1 MEHDEHLTS
10 DKDQAMAASA
20 PGGDSG
26 RAPAPGGDRGPAPA
40 PGADSGP
47 APATGADSGPASVP
61 ERRCILTGAHGPRT
75 TLIRLAVGPDS
86 QVAVDL
92 STKFPG
98 RGAWIVAD
106 RKLLEAALAKGK
118 LRGAL
123 ARAFKANDLKIPDTL
138 PDQIATGLERR
149 ALDRLGLENK
159 SGNLIWGSERIGEAL
174 LKGKVRLLLHAG
186 DARADGMG
194 KLEAKRR
201 GASPDTISIV
211 LPVGRDQLSMALG
224 RENVV
229 HAAIS
234 DVASAARVIEA
245 LERWAAF
252 NGTMVGAADE
262 KDQKSG
268 SALADA
274 GQDPT
279 GSAHADA
286 GHDQTGSALADAGHE
301 RHQARPHE

>member
-10 DKDQAMAASA
+10 AKDTALAGSAMGA
-20 PGGDSG
+20 G
-26 RAPAPGGDRGPAPA
+26 REAV
-40 PGADSGP
+40 
-47 APATGADSGPASVP
+47 PASDAAAMP
-61 ERRCILTGAHGPRT
+61 ERRCILTGAHGPRA

-86 QVAVDL
+86 QVAIDL
-92 STKFPG
+92 STKLPG

-106 RKLLEAALAKGK
+106 RRLLEAAIAKGK

-123 ARAFKANDLKIPDTL
+123 ARAFKANDLKLPDKL
-138 PDQIATGLERR
+138 PDQIAAGLERR

-201 GASPDTISIV
+201 GASPDTVSLV

-234 DVASAARVIEA
+234 DAASAARVIEA

-252 NGTMVGAADE
+252 NGTKVNAADE
-262 KDQKSG
+262 NDDPSG
-268 SALADA
+268 SAPA
-274 GQDPT
+274 GTEEQQT
-279 GSAHADA
+279 GSAVADTGGDETGSAVAEA
-286 GHDQTGSALADAGHE
+286 GDDETGSAVAEAGSDQTGSAVAEAGIE
-301 RHQARPHE
+301 RH

>member
-10 DKDQAMAASA
+10 DKDAALA
-20 PGGDSG
+20 G
-26 RAPAPGGDRGPAPA
+26 
-40 PGADSGP
+40 
-47 APATGADSGPASVP
+47 PATGTDGGSAPASDAAAAP
-61 ERRCILTGAHGPRT
+61 ERRCILTGAHGPRA

-86 QVAVDL
+86 QVAIDL
-92 STKFPG
+92 STRLPG

-106 RKLLEAALAKGK
+106 RRLLETALAKGK

-123 ARAFKANDLKIPDTL
+123 ARAFKANDLKLPDNL

-201 GASPDTISIV
+201 GASPDTVSLV

-234 DVASAARVIEA
+234 DAASAARVIEA

-252 NGTMVGAADE
+252 NGTKVNAADE
-262 KDQKSG
+262 NEDPSG
-268 SALADA
+268 SARAETENYPTGLASA
-274 GQDPT
+274 ETEEYQT
-279 GSAHADA
+279 GSAVAET
-286 GHDQTGSALADAGHE
+286 GIDQTGSAVAEAGIE
-301 RHQARPHE
+301 RHSARLYE